1 MGEKWRLLDTDL
13 NDAFYNMALDEA
25 IAIARSKNLVPNTL
39 RFFRWSPSAVSIG
52 YFQSMEEE
60 VDIKACDEMGIDYVR
75 RRTGGGAVYHD
86 RDGELTYSII
96 VNEDHRLISRDFQ
109 ETYRTLCSGLVSGLR
124 RLGVP
129 AEFKPI
135 NDIVAQGK
143 KISGN
148 AQTRGM
154 NVVHQ
159 HGTILRKVD
168 PALMFKVLKVPS
180 EKIRDKL
187 IKSVE
192 ERVTS
197 INAVL
202 GREVSFKELK
212 DALIDGFED
221 SFGIE
226 LTPGN
231 ITDFEEDLAQ
241 KLKAEKYATREWNF
255 KR

>member
-1 MGEKWRLLDTDL
+1 MVEKWRLLDTRL
-13 NDAFYNMALDEA
+13 HDAFYNMALDEA

-39 RFFRWSPSAVSIG
+39 RFFRWDPSALSIG

-60 VDIKACDEMGIDYVR
+60 VDIQACNKRGIDYVR

-86 RDGELTYSII
+86 RDGELTYSLII
-96 VNEDHRLISRDFQ
+96 NEDHRLTSKDFQ
-109 ETYRTLCSGLVSGLR
+109 KTYETLCSGLVVGLR
-124 RLGVP
+124 LLGIP

-135 NDIVAQGK
+135 NDIIVQGK

-154 NVVHQ
+154 RVVHQ

-168 PALMFKVLKVPS
+168 PTLMFTLLRVPS
-180 EKIRDKL
+180 EKIRDKI

-197 INAVL
+197 INRFL
-202 GREVSFKELK
+202 KREAGFEELKEALINGFKRSFK
-212 DALIDGFED
+212 
-221 SFGIE
+221 IE
-226 LTPGN
+226 LVPGET
-231 ITDFEEDLAQ
+231 IEFEEQLAA
-241 KLKAEKYATREWNF
+241 KLKAEKYATKEWNF

>member
-1 MGEKWRLLDTDL
+1 MDEKWRLLDTGL

-60 VDIKACDEMGIDYVR
+60 VDIKACDDSGINYVR

-86 RDGELTYSII
+86 REGELTYSII

-159 HGTILRKVD
+159 HGTILRKVN
-168 PALMFKVLKVPS
+168 PTLMFKVLKVPS

-187 IKSVE
+187 IRSVE

-197 INAVL
+197 INTVL

-212 DALIDGFED
+212 DALINGFED

-226 LTPGN
+226 LAPGN
-231 ITDFEEDLAQ
+231 ITDFEEELAQ
-241 KLKAEKYATREWNF
+241 RLKVEKYASREWNF
-255 KR
+255 RR

>member
-1 MGEKWRLLDTDL
+1 MIEEWRLLDTGL
-13 NDAFYNMALDEA
+13 HDAFYNMALDEA
-25 IAIARSKNLVPNTL
+25 IAVARSKNLVSNTL
-39 RFFRWSPSAVSIG
+39 RFFRWEPSAISIG

-60 VDIKACDEMGIDYVR
+60 VDTLACNARGIDYVR

-86 RDGELTYSII
+86 RDGELTYSLII
-96 VNEDHRLISRDFQ
+96 NQGHSLISKDFQ
-109 ETYRTLCSGLVSGLR
+109 ETYETLCSGLVHGLR
-124 RLGVP
+124 LLEIQ

-135 NDIVAQGK
+135 NDIIVGGR

-159 HGTILRKVD
+159 HGTILLKVD
-168 PALMFKVLKVPS
+168 PSLMFTVLKVPN

-187 IKSVE
+187 VKSVE

-197 INAVL
+197 LNSFL
-202 GREVSFKELK
+202 KRDVSFDELK
-212 DALIDGFED
+212 EALVKGFEE
-221 SFGIE
+221 SFSIRLVTGT
-226 LTPGN
+226 LTKS
-231 ITDFEEDLAQ
+231 EEQTAA
-241 KLKAEKYATREWNF
+241 KLKAEKYATNEWNF